1 MFWAQD
7 ILEYC
12 STFIA
17 GSSLNNSLP
26 SRPCT
31 ENSIQFV
38 KQKKKNQKSYS
49 GGGVWRKGVGGGPHM
64 HTKMFL
70 RNSVKTKRPEE
81 QIAKQAGMS
90 PTELAVIQTDA

>member
-1 MFWAQD
+1 
-7 ILEYC
+7 
-12 STFIA
+12 
-17 GSSLNNSLP
+17 
-26 SRPCT
+26 
-31 ENSIQFV
+31 
-38 KQKKKNQKSYS
+38 
-49 GGGVWRKGVGGGPHM
+49 M